1 MTNTAE
7 GIQLKAGYREKG
19 LLSGKSRVYKNRF
32 AGLLA
37 NAVYYFLGS
46 MAAFGAEYCVQPI
59 IPVIAS
65 SFGLNAVQGSLAVS
79 LGLVGMSAAMLL
91 IAGLAPR
98 FDRKLA
104 TAVGLIGAAIL
115 TIMIGFSGSFEAI
128 LGMRLIQGLLLLA
141 AFPSLIIA
149 YINEEFEPFNVGTV
163 IGIYISGTTVG
174 GLFGRLVVSAITDF
188 VSWRM
193 GLIVIGIL
201 YLAVGIAF
209 FMLLPKPKYQRQ
221 RQSGGLQLIKT
232 FHTALANKKLLWIYL
247 VAFLI
252 MGSFV
257 AVFNFISYVLLAPP
271 YSLSQ
276 TVVGLLFVV
285 YLFGT
290 FSSTYM
296 GRLSDQHGNGRVL
309 ILGLLIMLTGG
320 LLTLLQPLVFKF
332 IGLAIF
338 TFGMLGSHSVA
349 CGWVGKL
356 NQGDKAQSS
365 SMYMFFYYAGASSLG
380 TLGGVFLESYG
391 WSGVIGMVAAAVIIC
406 LLVVVRLELA
416 VRQHLLWHH

>member
-1 MTNTAE
+1 MRVLCAADYT
-7 GIQLKAGYREKG
+7 GYCFQLWAQCSTGE
-19 LLSGKSRVYKNRF
+19 SGSIFRIGGDVSSNAADCRF
-32 AGLLA
+32 
-37 NAVYYFLGS
+37 
-46 MAAFGAEYCVQPI
+46 
-59 IPVIAS
+59 
-65 SFGLNAVQGSLAVS
+65 
-79 LGLVGMSAAMLL
+79 
-91 IAGLAPR
+91 APR

-128 LGMRLIQGLLLLA
+128 LGMRLIQGLLLA

-247 VAFLI
+247 VAF
-252 MGSFV
+252 
-257 AVFNFISYVLLAPP
+257 
-271 YSLSQ
+271 
-276 TVVGLLFVV
+276 
-285 YLFGT
+285 
-290 FSSTYM
+290 
-296 GRLSDQHGNGRVL
+296 
-309 ILGLLIMLTGG
+309 
-320 LLTLLQPLVFKF
+320 
-332 IGLAIF
+332 
-338 TFGMLGSHSVA
+338 
-349 CGWVGKL
+349 
-356 NQGDKAQSS
+356 
-365 SMYMFFYYAGASSLG
+365 
-380 TLGGVFLESYG
+380 
-391 WSGVIGMVAAAVIIC
+391 
-406 LLVVVRLELA
+406 
-416 VRQHLLWHH
+416 

>member
-1 MTNTAE
+1 
-7 GIQLKAGYREKG
+7 
-19 LLSGKSRVYKNRF
+19 
-32 AGLLA
+32 
-37 NAVYYFLGS
+37 
-46 MAAFGAEYCVQPI
+46 
-59 IPVIAS
+59 
-65 SFGLNAVQGSLAVS
+65 
-79 LGLVGMSAAMLL
+79 
-91 IAGLAPR
+91 
-98 FDRKLA
+98 
-104 TAVGLIGAAIL
+104 
-115 TIMIGFSGSFEAI
+115 
-128 LGMRLIQGLLLLA
+128 
-141 AFPSLIIA
+141 LIIA

-356 NQGDKAQSS
+356 NQVIVDV
-365 SMYMFFYYAGASSLG
+365 Y
-380 TLGGVFLESYG
+380 VFLLCRCKLTGYFRRRIFGKLWLERCYRHGCYCGYYLPPCSSQAG
-391 WSGVIGMVAAAVIIC
+391 TVGKPAFIVASLIK
-406 LLVVVRLELA
+406 
-416 VRQHLLWHH
+416 

>member
-1 MTNTAE
+1 M
-7 GIQLKAGYREKG
+7 
-19 LLSGKSRVYKNRF
+19 
-32 AGLLA
+32 
-37 NAVYYFLGS
+37 
-46 MAAFGAEYCVQPI
+46 
-59 IPVIAS
+59 
-65 SFGLNAVQGSLAVS
+65 
-79 LGLVGMSAAMLL
+79 
-91 IAGLAPR
+91 
-98 FDRKLA
+98 KL
-104 TAVGLIGAAIL
+104 
-115 TIMIGFSGSFEAI
+115 F
-128 LGMRLIQGLLLLA
+128 LGMRLIQGLLLA

-221 RQSGGLQLIKT
+221 RQSCGLQLIKT

-276 TVVGLLFVV
+276 TVVGSAVVV

-309 ILGLLIMLTGG
+309 ILAFDMLTGG
-320 LLTLLQPLVFKF
+320 
-332 IGLAIF
+332 
-338 TFGMLGSHSVA
+338 
-349 CGWVGKL
+349 C
-356 NQGDKAQSS
+356 
-365 SMYMFFYYAGASSLG
+365 
-380 TLGGVFLESYG
+380 
-391 WSGVIGMVAAAVIIC
+391 
-406 LLVVVRLELA
+406 
-416 VRQHLLWHH
+416 

>member
-128 LGMRLIQGLLLLA
+128 LGMRLIQGLLLA

-209 FMLLPKPKYQRQ
+209 FMLQPKPKYQRQ

-338 TFGMLGSHSVA
+338 TFWDAGFTFRSLRLGRKNLIRAIKRSHRRCICFSIMPVQA
-349 CGWVGKL
+349 HWVL
-356 NQGDKAQSS
+356 
-365 SMYMFFYYAGASSLG
+365 
-380 TLGGVFLESYG
+380 
-391 WSGVIGMVAAAVIIC
+391 
-406 LLVVVRLELA
+406 
-416 VRQHLLWHH
+416 

>member
-128 LGMRLIQGLLLLA
+128 LGMRLIQGLLLA

-380 TLGGVFLESYG
+380 TLRIFGKLWLERCYRHGCCCGYHLPPCSSQAGTGGKTAF
-391 WSGVIGMVAAAVIIC
+391 IVASLIK
-406 LLVVVRLELA
+406 
-416 VRQHLLWHH
+416 

>member
-128 LGMRLIQGLLLLA
+128 LGMRLIQGLLLA

-296 GRLSDQHGNGRVL
+296 GRSDQHGNGRVL

>member
-1 MTNTAE
+1 MEN
-7 GIQLKAGYREKG
+7 REYIKTG
-19 LLSGKSRVYKNRF
+19 SQVYWRTLF
-32 AGLLA
+32 II
-37 NAVYYFLGS
+37 FLGS

-128 LGMRLIQGLLLLA
+128 LGMRLIQGLLLA

-163 IGIYISGTTVG
+163 IGIYI
-174 GLFGRLVVSAITDF
+174 SAITDF

-391 WSGVIGMVAAAVIIC
+391 WSGVIGMVATAVIIC
-406 LLVVVRLELA
+406 LLVVVRLELS
-416 VRQHLLWHH
+416 VSQHLLWHH

>member
-1 MTNTAE
+1 
-7 GIQLKAGYREKG
+7 
-19 LLSGKSRVYKNRF
+19 
-32 AGLLA
+32 
-37 NAVYYFLGS
+37 
-46 MAAFGAEYCVQPI
+46 
-59 IPVIAS
+59 
-65 SFGLNAVQGSLAVS
+65 
-79 LGLVGMSAAMLL
+79 MSAAMLL

-128 LGMRLIQGLLLLA
+128 LGMRLIQGLLLA

-276 TVVGLLFVV
+276 TVVGLL
-285 YLFGT
+285 YC
-290 FSSTYM
+290 S
-296 GRLSDQHGNGRVL
+296 R
-309 ILGLLIMLTGG
+309 
-320 LLTLLQPLVFKF
+320 
-332 IGLAIF
+332 
-338 TFGMLGSHSVA
+338 
-349 CGWVGKL
+349 
-356 NQGDKAQSS
+356 
-365 SMYMFFYYAGASSLG
+365 
-380 TLGGVFLESYG
+380 
-391 WSGVIGMVAAAVIIC
+391 AAVCSLFVWNLQLYLYGQII
-406 LLVVVRLELA
+406 RSA
-416 VRQHLLWHH
+416 W

>member
-1 MTNTAE
+1 M
-7 GIQLKAGYREKG
+7 
-19 LLSGKSRVYKNRF
+19 
-32 AGLLA
+32 
-37 NAVYYFLGS
+37 
-46 MAAFGAEYCVQPI
+46 
-59 IPVIAS
+59 
-65 SFGLNAVQGSLAVS
+65 
-79 LGLVGMSAAMLL
+79 
-91 IAGLAPR
+91 
-98 FDRKLA
+98 
-104 TAVGLIGAAIL
+104 
-115 TIMIGFSGSFEAI
+115 
-128 LGMRLIQGLLLLA
+128 
-141 AFPSLIIA
+141 
-149 YINEEFEPFNVGTV
+149 
-163 IGIYISGTTVG
+163 
-174 GLFGRLVVSAITDF
+174 VSAITDF

-332 IGLAIF
+332 YRSGYIYFWDAGF
-338 TFGMLGSHSVA
+338 TFRSLRLGR
-349 CGWVGKL
+349 K
-356 NQGDKAQSS
+356 
-365 SMYMFFYYAGASSLG
+365 
-380 TLGGVFLESYG
+380 T
-391 WSGVIGMVAAAVIIC
+391 
-406 LLVVVRLELA
+406 
-416 VRQHLLWHH
+416 

>member
-7 GIQLKAGYREKG
+7 SIQLKAGYREKG

-37 NAVYYFLGS
+37 NAVYYFFRKCGRLLVPEVLCAADYTGYCFQLWAQCSTGESGS
-46 MAAFGAEYCVQPI
+46 IFRIG
-59 IPVIAS
+59 
-65 SFGLNAVQGSLAVS
+65 GGW
-79 LGLVGMSAAMLL
+79 SAAMLL
-91 IAGLAPR
+91 IVGLAPR

-128 LGMRLIQGLLLLA
+128 LGMRLIQGLLLA

-296 GRLSDQHGNGRVL
+296 GRLSDQHGERVRTYS
-309 ILGLLIMLTGG
+309 G
-320 LLTLLQPLVFKF
+320 PFDN
-332 IGLAIF
+332 ADRRAADF
-338 TFGMLGSHSVA
+338 T
-349 CGWVGKL
+349 
-356 NQGDKAQSS
+356 
-365 SMYMFFYYAGASSLG
+365 
-380 TLGGVFLESYG
+380 
-391 WSGVIGMVAAAVIIC
+391 AAACI
-406 LLVVVRLELA
+406 
-416 VRQHLLWHH
+416 

>member
-1 MTNTAE
+1 MHAVRF
-7 GIQLKAGYREKG
+7 LP
-19 LLSGKSRVYKNRF
+19 SRCRSSNSAPSQAF
-32 AGLLA
+32 PP
-37 NAVYYFLGS
+37 FLGLS
-46 MAAFGAEYCVQPI
+46 HFLLFSHI
-59 IPVIAS
+59 KSLVI
-65 SFGLNAVQGSLAVS
+65 
-79 LGLVGMSAAMLL
+79 
-91 IAGLAPR
+91 
-98 FDRKLA
+98 
-104 TAVGLIGAAIL
+104 
-115 TIMIGFSGSFEAI
+115 
-128 LGMRLIQGLLLLA
+128 
-141 AFPSLIIA
+141 
-149 YINEEFEPFNVGTV
+149 
-163 IGIYISGTTVG
+163 
-174 GLFGRLVVSAITDF
+174 
-188 VSWRM
+188 
-193 GLIVIGIL
+193 
-201 YLAVGIAF
+201 
-209 FMLLPKPKYQRQ
+209 
-221 RQSGGLQLIKT
+221 
-232 FHTALANKKLLWIYL
+232 
-247 VAFLI
+247 
-252 MGSFV
+252 
-257 AVFNFISYVLLAPP
+257 
-271 YSLSQ
+271 
-276 TVVGLLFVV
+276 VGLLFVV

>member
-1 MTNTAE
+1 
-7 GIQLKAGYREKG
+7 
-19 LLSGKSRVYKNRF
+19 
-32 AGLLA
+32 
-37 NAVYYFLGS
+37 
-46 MAAFGAEYCVQPI
+46 
-59 IPVIAS
+59 
-65 SFGLNAVQGSLAVS
+65 
-79 LGLVGMSAAMLL
+79 
-91 IAGLAPR
+91 
-98 FDRKLA
+98 
-104 TAVGLIGAAIL
+104 
-115 TIMIGFSGSFEAI
+115 
-128 LGMRLIQGLLLLA
+128 
-141 AFPSLIIA
+141 
-149 YINEEFEPFNVGTV
+149 
-163 IGIYISGTTVG
+163 
-174 GLFGRLVVSAITDF
+174 
-188 VSWRM
+188 
-193 GLIVIGIL
+193 
-201 YLAVGIAF
+201 
-209 FMLLPKPKYQRQ
+209 MLLPKPKYQRQ

-356 NQGDKAQSS
+356 N
-365 SMYMFFYYAGASSLG
+365 
-380 TLGGVFLESYG
+380 
-391 WSGVIGMVAAAVIIC
+391 
-406 LLVVVRLELA
+406 R
-416 VRQHLLWHH
+416 R

>member
-1 MTNTAE
+1 MEN
-7 GIQLKAGYREKG
+7 REYIKTG
-19 LLSGKSRVYKNRF
+19 SQVYWRTLF
-32 AGLLA
+32 II
-37 NAVYYFLGS
+37 FLGS

-91 IAGLAPR
+91 IVGLAPR

-128 LGMRLIQGLLLLA
+128 LGMRLIQGLLLA

-209 FMLLPKPKYQRQ
+209 FMLLPKSEISAAAP
-221 RQSGGLQLIKT
+221 SPGGLQLIKT

-296 GRLSDQHGNGRVL
+296 GRLSDQHGNGCVL

-416 VRQHLLWHH
+416 VSQHLLWHH

>member
-1 MTNTAE
+1 MEN
-7 GIQLKAGYREKG
+7 REYIKTG
-19 LLSGKSRVYKNRF
+19 SQVYWRTLF
-32 AGLLA
+32 II
-37 NAVYYFLGS
+37 FLGS

-128 LGMRLIQGLLLLA
+128 LGMRLIQGLLLA

-247 VAFLI
+247 
-252 MGSFV
+252 
-257 AVFNFISYVLLAPP
+257 
-271 YSLSQ
+271 
-276 TVVGLLFVV
+276 FVV

-356 NQGDKAQSS
+356 NHGDKAQSS

>member
-1 MTNTAE
+1 MEN
-7 GIQLKAGYREKG
+7 REYIKTG
-19 LLSGKSRVYKNRF
+19 SQVYWRTLF
-32 AGLLA
+32 II
-37 NAVYYFLGS
+37 FLGS

-104 TAVGLIGAAIL
+104 TSVGLIGAAIL

-128 LGMRLIQGLLLLA
+128 LGMRLIQGLLLA

-232 FHTALANKKLLWIYL
+232 FHTALANKNSAIGHLPTRFYPAPDPPGSSPCSPAPRAQGAPFRSPLL
-247 VAFLI
+247 
-252 MGSFV
+252 SPP
-257 AVFNFISYVLLAPP
+257 APWWRP
-271 YSLSQ
+271 R
-276 TVVGLLFVV
+276 
-285 YLFGT
+285 
-290 FSSTYM
+290 SSPTAAWPRPP
-296 GRLSDQHGNGRVL
+296 GAG
-309 ILGLLIMLTGG
+309 
-320 LLTLLQPLVFKF
+320 P
-332 IGLAIF
+332 A
-338 TFGMLGSHSVA
+338 A
-349 CGWVGKL
+349 GW
-356 NQGDKAQSS
+356 
-365 SMYMFFYYAGASSLG
+365 
-380 TLGGVFLESYG
+380 
-391 WSGVIGMVAAAVIIC
+391 
-406 LLVVVRLELA
+406 
-416 VRQHLLWHH
+416 

>member
-79 LGLVGMSAAMLL
+79 LGAAMLL

-128 LGMRLIQGLLLLA
+128 LGMRLIQGLLLA

-252 MGSFV
+252 MG

>member
-1 MTNTAE
+1 
-7 GIQLKAGYREKG
+7 
-19 LLSGKSRVYKNRF
+19 
-32 AGLLA
+32 
-37 NAVYYFLGS
+37 
-46 MAAFGAEYCVQPI
+46 
-59 IPVIAS
+59 
-65 SFGLNAVQGSLAVS
+65 
-79 LGLVGMSAAMLL
+79 
-91 IAGLAPR
+91 
-98 FDRKLA
+98 
-104 TAVGLIGAAIL
+104 
-115 TIMIGFSGSFEAI
+115 
-128 LGMRLIQGLLLLA
+128 
-141 AFPSLIIA
+141 
-149 YINEEFEPFNVGTV
+149 
-163 IGIYISGTTVG
+163 
-174 GLFGRLVVSAITDF
+174 
-188 VSWRM
+188 
-193 GLIVIGIL
+193 
-201 YLAVGIAF
+201 
-209 FMLLPKPKYQRQ
+209 MLLPKPKYQRQ

-380 TLGGVFLESYG
+380 TLGGCIFGKLWLERCYRHGCYCGYYLPPCSSQAG
-391 WSGVIGMVAAAVIIC
+391 TVGKPAFIVASLIK
-406 LLVVVRLELA
+406 
-416 VRQHLLWHH
+416 

>member
-1 MTNTAE
+1 MEN
-7 GIQLKAGYREKG
+7 REYIKTG
-19 LLSGKSRVYKNRF
+19 SQVYWRTLF
-32 AGLLA
+32 II
-37 NAVYYFLGS
+37 FLGS

-128 LGMRLIQGLLLLA
+128 LGMRLIQGLLLA

-332 IGLAIF
+332 IGLPNV
-338 TFGMLGSHSVA
+338 S
-349 CGWVGKL
+349 
-356 NQGDKAQSS
+356 N
-365 SMYMFFYYAGASSLG
+365 
-380 TLGGVFLESYG
+380 
-391 WSGVIGMVAAAVIIC
+391 
-406 LLVVVRLELA
+406 
-416 VRQHLLWHH
+416 

>member
-1 MTNTAE
+1 MEN
-7 GIQLKAGYREKG
+7 REYIKTG
-19 LLSGKSRVYKNRF
+19 SQVYWRTLF
-32 AGLLA
+32 II
-37 NAVYYFLGS
+37 FLGS

-128 LGMRLIQGLLLLA
+128 LGMRLIQGLLLA

-209 FMLLPKPKYQRQ
+209 FMLLPKPKYQQQ

-356 NQGDKAQSS
+356 NHGDKAQSS

-416 VRQHLLWHH
+416 VSQHLLWHH